1 VVARNRHLF
10 FRASWWSTN
19 LLLVIAVGSLI
30 YSGGWEYSV
39 RQYLK
44 GFSDAIVPATAA
56 PEQQVEAILSWM
68 NSGPP
73 RPVASHPEELSAR
86 DPETTLNY
94 QQLLAVCG
102 TATNAFLNLS
112 RSAGL
117 NARRLLLLTP
127 SHRTKHV
134 VAEVPIDGRWVIVD
148 PSYRL
153 MLRDAEGRLLT
164 RKELQNPAVF
174 AQATGV
180 VPNYPPEYNYAHFAH
195 VRLAR
200 LPLDGFHLR
209 GLLDTISPGWD
220 ERLDW
225 SLLLERESFFAL
237 VAAATLAFIFLVLRF
252 LLAWYADCR
261 MGIPRFHL
269 REHFLRAGAAFFRTP
284 GIK

>member
-1 VVARNRHLF
+1 MPRKHLI

-19 LLLVIAVGSLI
+19 LLLVVAVGSLI
-30 YSGGWEYSV
+30 YCGGWEYSV
-39 RQYLK
+39 RQYLR

-56 PEQQVEAILSWM
+56 PEQQVEAILNWM
-68 NSGPP
+68 SVGPA
-73 RPVASHPEELSAR
+73 RPVAADPAELATR

-94 QQLLAVCG
+94 RQLLSVCG

-117 NARRLLLLTP
+117 NTRRLLLLSPDRT
-127 SHRTKHV
+127 TKHV

-153 MLRDAEGRLLT
+153 MFRDAEGHLLT
-164 RKELQNPAVF
+164 RKELQNPEVF
-174 AQATGV
+174 AQATSL
-180 VPNYPPEYNYAHFAH
+180 VPNYPPEYNYARFAH
-195 VRLAR
+195 VRLTR
-200 LPLDGFHLR
+200 LPLGGHYVR

-237 VAAATLAFIFLVLRF
+237 VGAAICAFFFLVLRF
-252 LLAWYADCR
+252 LLAWYADYR
-261 MGIPRFHL
+261 LGIPRFHL
-269 REHFLRAGAAFFRTP
+269 REHFLRAGAAFFSTP

>member
-1 VVARNRHLF
+1 MAVTGKHLI

-19 LLLVIAVGSLI
+19 LLLAVAVGALI

-44 GFSDAIVPATAA
+44 GFSDAVVPATAA
-56 PEQQVEAILSWM
+56 PEQQVEAILNWM
-68 NSGPP
+68 RNGPP
-73 RPVASHPEELSAR
+73 RPVAANPAELAMR

-94 QQLLAVCG
+94 RQLLAVCG

-117 NARRLLLLTP
+117 DSRRLLLLMPNHT
-127 SHRTKHV
+127 TKHV

-153 MLRDAEGRLLT
+153 IFRDSDGHLVT
-164 RKELQNPAVF
+164 RRELQNPAVF
-174 AQATGV
+174 AQVTSA
-180 VPNYPPEYNYAHFAH
+180 VPHYPPEYTYERFAH
-195 VRLAR
+195 VRLSR
-200 LPLDGFHLR
+200 LPLAGAGMR
-209 GLLDTISPGWD
+209 WLLDTIAPGWD

-225 SLLLERESFFAL
+225 TLLLERESYTAL
-237 VAAATLAFIFLVLRF
+237 VATAMISLFSLVLRF
-252 LLAWYADCR
+252 LLAWYADYR
-261 MGIPRFHL
+261 LRVPRFHL
-269 REHFLRAGAAFFRTP
+269 REHFLRAGAAFFGTP